1 MRYVMVR
8 FAPRDDFSEVGVRV
22 RKIIKRGSG
31 ENIRETKRSKAQ
43 AKRPDSYRDSMTRPA
58 CPQQVGRFG
67 LNPEAVVCGTLT
79 VVLLHY
85 WLRHER
91 NYFARVSD

>member
-1 MRYVMVR
+1 MLGTRM
-8 FAPRDDFSEVGVRV
+8 
-22 RKIIKRGSG
+22 G
-31 ENIRETKRSKAQ
+31 EGMKYQKDTKSPKWTFDERTATTESQLK
-43 AKRPDSYRDSMTRPA
+43 PVNLNT
-58 CPQQVGRFG
+58 PQ
-67 LNPEAVVCGTLT
+67 AVVCGTLT